1 MKLRLF
7 FISVCICLL
16 LPACT
21 SVYVSKP
28 IGETPLVLDSSW
40 EGSWLTDDGVVES
53 SLVDGEQGL
62 LQLAAIESGPEG
74 LRLETAIVALK
85 EKDGVIYANVRDDET
100 EKLYY
105 WAIVARKSDRFI
117 VAWYPEAKKFKSL
130 IAQEKFPGSL
140 QKPGDEHN
148 DNVILGEL
156 KPEHLAMINDP
167 ASGLV
172 DWKDPVVMIRVSE

>member
-1 MKLRLF
+1 MKIRPVLM
-7 FISVCICLL
+7 SVCACLL

-21 SVYVSKP
+21 SVYVSSPLGEKP
-28 IGETPLVLDSSW
+28 VVLDPGW

-53 SLVDGEQGL
+53 SVMDGEQGL

-74 LRLETAIVALK
+74 LHLETVTVALK
-85 EKDGVIYANVRDDET
+85 EKDGVLYANVSDDEV
-100 EKLYY
+100 ENLYH
-105 WAIVARKSDRFI
+105 WAIVDRKSDGYI

-130 IAQEKFPGSL
+130 IAEEKFPGRF

-148 DNVILGEL
+148 HNVILGEL
-156 KPEHLAMINDP
+156 KPEHLEMISDP

-172 DWKDPVVMIRVSE
+172 DWKNPVVMIKMTD